1 MKAYNENIKINSPI
15 SNNFFSYEKRKYK
28 DIYVSKLKEGNV
40 VDIEESQ
47 NPAFIE
53 LDDKEAEIICK
64 GLKYFI
70 KQINKPIYIFDN
82 HNHSFYFSYNLFVN
96 TGKKYDFIHIDQHKD
111 LREPELDFFEYKRR
125 IRSTD
130 DLKAEFEKLDLDSK
144 KYLNFSDAEF
154 VDKTEDIDDIKS
166 FLYTN
171 TVLNV
176 GNFIKPLMKSGVIE
190 DFYCIDSEYKMD
202 EFKNYNYNRDYIL
215 DLDLDFFSKEME
227 YIDEA
232 KKIAL
237 IKRLIKDA
245 SLVLIATSPYFI
257 EFERCKTIMAK
268 IFE

>member
-15 SNNFFSYEKRKYK
+15 SNNFFSYEKRNHKN
-28 DIYVSKLKEGNV
+28 IHVPKLKNGNV

-53 LDDKEAEIICK
+53 LDDQGVEIICK

-82 HNHSFYFSYNLFVN
+82 HNHSFYFAYNLFIN
-96 TGKKYDFIHIDQHKD
+96 TEKKYDFIHIDQHKD
-111 LREPELDFFEYKRR
+111 LREPELDFFEYKKM
-125 IRSTD
+125 INSID
-130 DLKAEFEKLDLDSK
+130 ALKTEFEKLDLDLK
-144 KYLNFSDAEF
+144 QYANFSEVEIVA
-154 VDKTEDIDDIKS
+154 DIDDINDIKS

-176 GNFIKPLMKSGVIE
+176 GNFIKPLMKAGVIE

-215 DLDLDFFSKEME
+215 DLDLDFFSKEMN

-237 IKRLIKDA
+237 IRRLIKDA